1 MHGLRT
7 IYVFLANTMVDDAV
21 NSNATT
27 SIIMR
32 EAVGDYDD
40 E

>member
-1 MHGLRT
+1 MD
-7 IYVFLANTMVDDAV
+7 YEQFMYLANTMVDDAV

-27 SIIMR
+27 SIIIMT